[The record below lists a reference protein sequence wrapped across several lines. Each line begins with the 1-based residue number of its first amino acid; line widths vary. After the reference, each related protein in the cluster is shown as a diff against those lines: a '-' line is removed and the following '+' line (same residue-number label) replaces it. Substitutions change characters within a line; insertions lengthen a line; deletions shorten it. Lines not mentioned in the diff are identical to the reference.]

1 METRK
6 TKLKPFHII
15 LIVVMSAL
23 SIFLYLN
30 KDKLLPNPNAAYE
43 ELYSTF
49 LQAEG
54 TIMSSENSQ
63 GRRSG
68 VIYTIQ
74 FRDKDNNLVTVTEN
88 SWQTMRLKSG
98 DKVTMY
104 YNPNNPQEATPESRW
119 REIMRK

>member
-1 METRK
+1 METGK
-6 TKLKPFHII
+6 AKLKPFHII

-30 KDKLLPNPNAAYE
+30 KDKIIPNPNAAYE

-74 FRDKDNNLVTVTEN
+74 FRDKDSNLVTVTES

-104 YNPNNPQEATPESRW
+104 YNPNNPKEATPESRW